1 MSQEP
6 SDPKRR
12 HFLAT
17 SSVLGAAGA
26 LWSTLPFAAMADNS
40 STTSP
45 GGNMGADLILFN
57 GRLHTVDREK
67 PQASAVAIRDGRFI
81 AVGSDAEAMALRG
94 AGTRVVDLNGR
105 TVIPGLNDSHLHL
118 IRGGLNY
125 NLELRWEGVPSL
137 ADALRMLKQQA
148 ERTPTPQ
155 WVRVVGGWT
164 EFQFAEKRLPTLDE
178 LNRAAPDTPVF
189 VLHLYDRALLNRAAL
204 RAVGYDRNTP
214 NPPGGEIQRD
224 ASGEPTGML
233 IARPNALILYATLA
247 KGPKLP
253 LEYQVNSTRQFMRE
267 LNRLGVTSAIDAGG
281 GYQNYPDDY
290 QVIQEL
296 AAQNQLTVRIAY
308 NLFTQKPKEELQDFQ
323 AWSKIVKPGDGTD
336 FFRHNGAG
344 EMLVFSAAD
353 FEDFLEPRPDLAPS
367 MEAEL
372 EPVVRHL
379 VEQRWPFRLHATYDE
394 SISRMLDVF
403 EKVDRDMPFNG
414 LPWLFDHAE
423 TISPHNIERVRA
435 LGGGIAIQ
443 HRMAFQGEYF
453 IDRYGAKAAEATPPI
468 QRMLAE
474 GIPVGGGTDATRV
487 ASYNPWT
494 ALYWLVSGKT
504 VGGTTLNP
512 QGLSRATA
520 LQLFTHGSAWFSSEQ
535 GKKGQIKVGQLA
547 DLVALTADF
556 FSIEEEQ
563 IKWLESVLTVVG
575 GKVVHATSEFDK
587 LAPPTLPVLPD
598 WSPVAKV
605 PGHWKPV
612 AAPLSASIHQCVGAC
627 AVHQHQ
633 HDRARSSS
641 VPVSDHQG
649 FWGAFG
655 CSCFAF

>member
-1 MSQEP
+1 MS
-6 SDPKRR
+6 
-12 HFLAT
+12 
-17 SSVLGAAGA
+17 
-26 LWSTLPFAAMADNS
+26 
-40 STTSP
+40 
-45 GGNMGADLILFN
+45 ADLILFN
-57 GRLHTVDREK
+57 GRLHTVDPQQ
-67 PQASAVAIRDGRFI
+67 PQATAVAIRDGRFI
-81 AVGSDAEAMALRG
+81 AVGTDAEAMAFRGTATRLIDLRQ
-94 AGTRVVDLNGR
+94 RC
-105 TVIPGLNDSHLHL
+105 VIPGLNDSHLHL

-137 ADALRMLKQQA
+137 ADALRMLKEQA

-164 EFQFAEKRLPTLDE
+164 EFQFAEKRMPTVEE

-204 RAVGYDRNTP
+204 RAVGYDRHTP

-224 ASGEPTGML
+224 AKGDPTGML

-247 KGPKLP
+247 KGPTLP

-281 GYQNYPDDY
+281 GFQNYPEDY
-290 QVIQEL
+290 QVIQQL
-296 AAQNQLTVRIAY
+296 ADNDQLTVRIAY
-308 NLFTQKPKEELQDFQ
+308 NLFTQKPKEELNDFKHWTSSVTLHQ
-323 AWSKIVKPGDGTD
+323 GTD
-336 FFRHNGAG
+336 FLRHNGAG

-367 MEAEL
+367 MEDEL

-403 EKVDRDMPFNG
+403 EKVDRDIPFNG

-423 TISPHNIERVRA
+423 TISPRNIGRVRA

-453 IDRYGAKAAEATPPI
+453 VDRYGAQAAEATPPI
-468 QRMLAE
+468 KRMLAE
-474 GIPVGGGTDATRV
+474 GVPVGAGTDATRV

-504 VGGTTLNP
+504 VGGMTLYP
-512 QGLSRATA
+512 EGLPRATA

-535 GKKGQIKVGQLA
+535 GKKGQLKVGQLA
-547 DLVALTADF
+547 DLVALSADF
-556 FSIEEEQ
+556 FSVEEEQ

-575 GKVVHATSEFDK
+575 GKVVHAASEFAD
-587 LAPPTLPVLPD
+587 LAPPAVPVMPD
-598 WSPVAKV
+598 WSPVAIV
-605 PGHWKPV
+605 PGHWRP
-612 AAPLSASIHQCVGAC
+612 AAPLAASLHQCIGSC

-633 HDRARSSS
+633 HDRARRSS

>member
-1 MSQEP
+1 MS
-6 SDPKRR
+6 
-12 HFLAT
+12 
-17 SSVLGAAGA
+17 
-26 LWSTLPFAAMADNS
+26 
-40 STTSP
+40 
-45 GGNMGADLILFN
+45 ADLILFN

-67 PQASAVAIRDGRFI
+67 PQASAVAIKDGRFV

-94 AGTRVVDLNGR
+94 DATRVIDLQKR

-137 ADALRMLKQQA
+137 ADALRMLKEQA
-148 ERTPTPQ
+148 DRTPTPQ

-178 LNRAAPDTPVF
+178 LNKAAPDTPVF

-204 RAVGYDRNTP
+204 RAVGYDKNTP

-296 AAQNQLTVRIAY
+296 AAQDQLTVRIAY

-423 TISPHNIERVRA
+423 TISPRNIERVRA

-512 QGLSRATA
+512 QGLSRNTA

-547 DLVALTADF
+547 DLVALSADF
-556 FSIEEEQ
+556 FSVEEEQ

-612 AAPLSASIHQCVGAC
+612 AAPLSASIHQCIGAC

-633 HDRARSSS
+633 HDRARRSS
-641 VPVSDHQG
+641 VSVSDHQG